1 MWIVA
6 LALRRPYTFVV
17 MALVIIILFYRYGFP
32 HSTDIFP
39 DIDIPVVSVVWSYTG
54 MSPLDMADRIVA
66 NSERGINITV
76 NDIEH
81 MESQSVNGLGVIKV
95 FFRPGTNVQG
105 AIAEITAIAQTTLRG
120 LPPGTVPPLII
131 SYSASTT
138 PIVQLGLSS
147 KTLPEQQLF
156 DLGQNFLRN
165 FLATVPGAATP
176 YPYGG
181 KIRQIQVD
189 LDLPKLQAYGLA
201 PNDIV
206 NAVNAQNLILPSGTV
221 KLGPVEYNV
230 EMNGTPATIA
240 ELNDLPVKTVNG
252 ATLYMRDVAHI
263 RDGFSPQTN
272 IVRQDGNRGA
282 LMSIYKIGNA
292 STLQIVAGIKNIVVQ
307 AAQSLPPEL
316 KITALFD
323 QSLFV
328 RARSRACCA
337 RG

>member
-17 MALVIIILFYRYGFP
+17 MAIVIIILFGVTVFRTP
-32 HSTDIFP
+32 VDIFP
-39 DIDIPVVSVVWSYTG
+39 NIDIPVVSVVWSYTG
-54 MSPLDMADRIVA
+54 MAPLDMADRIVA
-66 NSERGINITV
+66 PSERGITTTV

-81 MESQSVNGLGVIKV
+81 TESQSVNGLGVIKI

-105 AIAEITAIAQTTLRG
+105 SVAEVTAIAQTTLRG
-120 LPPGTVPPLII
+120 LPPGTVPPLVI

-138 PIVQLGLSS
+138 PIIQLGLSS

-189 LDLPKLQAYGLA
+189 LDLPRLQAYGLS

-206 NAVNAQNLILPSGTV
+206 NAVNVQNIVLPTGTV
-221 KLGPVEYNV
+221 KLGPTEYNV
-230 EMNGTPATIA
+230 EMNGTPQTIA
-240 ELNDLPVKTVNG
+240 QLNDLPVKTTNG
-252 ATLYMRDVAHI
+252 STLYMRDVAHI

-282 LMSIYKIGNA
+282 LMSIYKNGNA
-292 STLQIVAGIKNIVVQ
+292 STLEIVSGIKNIVAL
-307 AAQSLPPEL
+307 AAQSLPP
-316 KITALFD
+316 
-323 QSLFV
+323 
-328 RARSRACCA
+328 
-337 RG
+337 